1 MLNRELLSIKIAAII
16 NQLSKKLQITPERA
30 LHLFYT
36 SDTCQHLHNQETS
49 LYLMSDLYIVDEII
63 KELQDINM

>member
-1 MLNRELLSIKIAAII
+1 MLNRELLSIKIAAIVDL
-16 NQLSKKLQITPERA
+16 LSDKLQIAPERA

-36 SDTCQHLHNQETS
+36 SDTCRHLHDQETA

-63 KELQDINM
+63 RELQEQNM